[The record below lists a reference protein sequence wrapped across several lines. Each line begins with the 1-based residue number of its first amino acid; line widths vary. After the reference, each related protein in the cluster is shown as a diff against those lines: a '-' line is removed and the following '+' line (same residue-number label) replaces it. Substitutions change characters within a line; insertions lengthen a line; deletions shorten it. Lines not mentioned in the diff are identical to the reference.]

1 MSTTAPINTL
11 HIDYS
16 EYDGVITKTIRTA
29 GGVWSSARAR
39 RDSSTDLSAAWAKAY
54 LLGEPISHPSGTVG
68 AIGTAELF
76 CGSGGMA
83 IGFGEACRELGL
95 RVESQAC
102 LDHDAEAVEVYAA
115 NHGSRVRSAK
125 SASEIVD
132 YQVLGDGPD
141 AEFLYLPELVDQS
154 WANLVGR
161 VDVLLAG
168 PPCQGHSNLNNHT
181 RRTDKRNQLYLTVP
195 ATAVALG
202 ADVVVIENVEAVIHD
217 RSRVVETTKALL
229 KAAGY
234 RVEVGVIS
242 ASAMGWPQT
251 RRRYFMVARR
261 SAAPLPIAEVMATLA
276 ADSRSVM
283 WAIEDLMTQMPND
296 RLHPT
301 VDLSDE
307 NRRRIDYLFDH
318 DVYDLPL
325 SERPECHQEGTSYGA
340 VYGRLY
346 PDRPAPTL
354 TTGFLTPGRGR
365 YIHPFLRRTLTPH
378 EAARI
383 QGYPDNYDF
392 FPDPKRP
399 SKKAKLTKWIGD
411 AVPMPLGYAA
421 GLAAL
426 GSGFPATA

>member
-1 MSTTAPINTL
+1 MSIAAPSDTL
-11 HIDYS
+11 TVLYS
-16 EYDGVITKTIRTA
+16 EHDGIITKTIHTPS
-29 GGVWSSARAR
+29 GVRSSSRPR
-39 RDSSTDLSAAWAKAY
+39 RDESADLATAWAKAY
-54 LLGEPISHPSGTVG
+54 LLGEAIQHPSGTAG
-68 AIGTAELF
+68 TIRTAELF

-83 IGFGEACRELGL
+83 IGFGEACRELGF

-102 LDHDAEAVEVYAA
+102 LDHDSEAVEVYAA

-132 YQVLGDGPD
+132 YQVLGDGSD
-141 AEFLYLPELVDQS
+141 AEFLYEPDLIDPAWQKLTGQ
-154 WANLVGR
+154 

-181 RRTDKRNQLYLTVP
+181 RRVDKRNQLYLTVP

-202 ADVVVIENVEAVIHD
+202 VDVVVIENVEAVIHD
-217 RSRVVETTKALL
+217 RSQVVETTKALL
-229 KAAGY
+229 RSAGY
-234 RVEVGVIS
+234 TVEAGVIS
-242 ASAMGWPQT
+242 AAAMGWPQT

-261 SAAPLPIAEVMATLA
+261 SAAPIPISDVMASLA
-276 ADSRSVM
+276 AESRNVM
-283 WAIEDLMTQMPND
+283 WAIGDLVDRTPDD
-296 RLHPT
+296 RLHLT
-301 VDLSDE
+301 VELSDE

-325 SERPECHQEGTSYGA
+325 SERPECHQDGTSYGA
-340 VYGRLY
+340 VYGRLH

-383 QGYPDNYDF
+383 QGYPDSYDF

-399 SKKAKLTKWIGD
+399 AKKAKLTKWIGD

-426 GSGFPATA
+426 GNGLTTP